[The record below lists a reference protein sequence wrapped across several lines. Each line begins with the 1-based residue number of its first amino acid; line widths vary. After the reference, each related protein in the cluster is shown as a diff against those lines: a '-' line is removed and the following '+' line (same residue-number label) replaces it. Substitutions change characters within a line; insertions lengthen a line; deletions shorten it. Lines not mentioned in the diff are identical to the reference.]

1 MGRCGNRY
9 PGETAENRL
18 DVYKRQA
25 DLFRLTEAEKSSL
38 LAQEKRHALLFM
50 GNQHVKVEFDI
61 PAYKLE
67 LMGKGGGR

>member
-1 MGRCGNRY
+1 ME
-9 PGETAENRL
+9 ET
-18 DVYKRQA
+18 A